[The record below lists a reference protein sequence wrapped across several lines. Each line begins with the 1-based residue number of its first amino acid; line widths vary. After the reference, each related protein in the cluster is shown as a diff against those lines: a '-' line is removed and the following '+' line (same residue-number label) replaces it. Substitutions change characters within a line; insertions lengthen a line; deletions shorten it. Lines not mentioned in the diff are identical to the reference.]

1 MRGGSGEGANANAR
15 AHSRARARNPDPAP
29 PHPSTR
35 SDLVTAIDMRAPH
48 TWYPTARALKRKIV
62 YHAGP
67 TNSGKTHA
75 ALAALAAAPS
85 GLYAGP
91 LRLLAMEVYDEMNA
105 RGVHCS
111 LVTGQESRRVPG
123 ARHVSCTVEM
133 ADPRARVAVAVL
145 DEVQMI
151 GDGARGWAWTRAL
164 HGAAADVVH
173 VCGDASAV
181 SLVAALAADAGD
193 EFEVV
198 RYERF
203 GALAVDAGGLPAG
216 LADVRAGDAVVAFSR
231 AGIYAARAAIA
242 AATGLQACVIYGALP
257 PETRRRQARAGGG
270 PGGRAGPA
278 RGPRCV
284 DRGTTRPLPRRAC
297 STTPRPAWTSW
308 SRRTR
313 SAWG

>member
-1 MRGGSGEGANANAR
+1 VREGRGRGWRGAA
-15 AHSRARARNPDPAP
+15 ARARPDPSP
-29 PHPSTR
+29 PSLDPS

-48 TWYPTARALKRKIV
+48 TWYPTARALKRRIV

-85 GLYAGP
+85 GMYAGP

-111 LVTGQESRRVPG
+111 LITGQESRRVPG

-164 HGAAADVVH
+164 HGVAADVVH

-181 SLVAALAADAGD
+181 ALVASLAADAGD
-193 EFEVV
+193 AFEVV

-203 GALAVDAGGLPAG
+203 GALAVDRAGLPAG

-257 PETRRRQARAGGG
+257 PETRRRQVREQRGVAGRP
-270 PGGRAGPA
+270 PGASE
-278 RGPRCV
+278 PR
-284 DRGTTRPLPRRAC
+284 DGTTRTPSPPPSSPGSPVQRPPFRHGRHGGVRRDRHG
-297 STTPRPAWTSW
+297 P
-308 SRRTR
+308 
-313 SAWG
+313 